1 MIQMQA
7 LCSLTHRRECEINPR
22 FIEIASMRISMTNS
36 SKLALN
42 ALNQELIQEHDLPRM
57 GVANSG
63 MPATAGHTDYCAT
76 SWGAIFAGAAAAAS
90 LALILLLL
98 GTGLGLTFVS
108 PWSFSSGYDAGAIT
122 SNFGLPIPMIILIA
136 IFLH

>member
-1 MIQMQA
+1 
-7 LCSLTHRRECEINPR
+7 
-22 FIEIASMRISMTNS
+22 MTNS

-42 ALNQELIQEHDLPRM
+42 ALNQELIQEHDLPRI
-57 GVANSG
+57 GVANPG
-63 MPATAGHTDYCAT
+63 LHATTGHTDYCAA

-98 GTGLGLTFVS
+98 GIGLGLTFVS

-122 SNFGLPIPMIILIA
+122 SNFGITIPIIILIA

>member
-42 ALNQELIQEHDLPRM
+42 ALNQELIQEHYLHRL
-57 GVANSG
+57 GVANLG
-63 MPATAGHTDYCAT
+63 LHATTGHTGYCAT

-98 GTGLGLTFVS
+98 GTVLGLTF
-108 PWSFSSGYDAGAIT
+108 
-122 SNFGLPIPMIILIA
+122 GLLVTEKQRFTRDLLA
-136 IFLH
+136 FLGD